1 MVDLRYAGCALLVLA
16 AACGDPG
23 NVPAA
28 PAFSPQEPPGVEP
41 PAVEA
46 PCDLADISPQGLL
59 YFYAEAP
66 APAETFAVYTCKYQ
80 DIRILPAVCEAVDT
94 YTVVGGQALV
104 LCGTWGQQA
113 DFIRIEE
120 VP

>member
-1 MVDLRYAGCALLVLA
+1 MVDLRYAGCALLALA

-23 NVPAA
+23 NAPAA
-28 PAFSPQEPPGVEP
+28 PAFSPQEPPV
-41 PAVEA
+41 VEA
-46 PCDLADISPQGLL
+46 PCDLADISAQGLL

-80 DIRILPAVCEAVDT
+80 DIRILPAVFEAVDA

-104 LCGTWGQQA
+104 LCGTWGQEA